1 MEFSSVLRCNRWDED
16 IRILWGEDTV
26 STIAKFKSYRRR
38 RAELAATRVMQRRDF
53 QPHNDTTRMEML
65 LYTNRIM

>member
-1 MEFSSVLRCNRWDED
+1 M
-16 IRILWGEDTV
+16 